1 MTVYLDPNQLMPKSR
16 LAWSCWN
23 YLTSSVMS
31 VDKHGNGSLKANVDQ
46 VSL

>member
-1 MTVYLDPNQLMPKSR
+1 MPKSR

-23 YLTSSVMS
+23 YLTRSV
-31 VDKHGNGSLKANVDQ
+31 VDEEGRLKANVDE